1 MAKNVKY
8 VSIGGPCR
16 RQCRVDKETL
26 VCQSCNMSFRVEE
39 TNSNS

>member
-8 VSIGGPCR
+8 VSVGGPCR

-26 VCQSCNMSFRVEE
+26 VCQSCNMSFRLGE
-39 TNSNS
+39 TSSNS